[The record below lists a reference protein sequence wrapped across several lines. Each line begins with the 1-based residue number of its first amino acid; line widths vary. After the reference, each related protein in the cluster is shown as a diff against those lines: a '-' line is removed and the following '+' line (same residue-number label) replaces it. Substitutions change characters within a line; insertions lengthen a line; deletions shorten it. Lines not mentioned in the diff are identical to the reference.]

1 MEWVGNL
8 RKMKTKSPIVSSE
21 SVSYSLEGANGLEPM
36 EPVELNRLV
45 GREISIVFQNAIHC
59 TVTGKTIKKAYGD
72 GMSYNAWL
80 NAPSAVESVLR
91 PELSRIHEGIA
102 LRDFQWEQ
110 VHHNQPHFVYV
121 SQTSGFKVGVTRA
134 TNRPYRWHDQGA
146 VGAIVVAN
154 VPYRQLAGELE
165 VLLKSIMID
174 KTNYRKMLQCV
185 EPDLEELTEWRERCF
200 DSLGEGYES
209 FFDEDSEPLAFHYPV
224 VSYPETVKS
233 IRLDKIPSIQGKL
246 VGIKGQYFIFEDGS
260 VLNIRNHAGY
270 SIRLEA

>member
-1 MEWVGNL
+1 
-8 RKMKTKSPIVSSE
+8 MKTKSPIVSSE
-21 SVSYSLEGANGLEPM
+21 SVCYSLEGANGLEPM
-36 EPVELNRLV
+36 ESLELNGLV
-45 GREISIVFQNAIHC
+45 GKEISIVFQNAIHC

-91 PELSRIHEGIA
+91 PELSKIHEGIA
-102 LRDFQWEQ
+102 LRDFEWEQ
-110 VHHNQPHFVYV
+110 AHHNQPHCVYV

-134 TNRPYRWHDQGA
+134 TNRPYRWHDQSA
-146 VGAIVVAN
+146 VGAIVIAN

-185 EPDLEELTEWRERCF
+185 EPDLEELSEWRERCF
-200 DSLGEGYES
+200 DSLGEDYES
-209 FFDEDSEPLAFHYPV
+209 FFDEESAPQAFHYPV
-224 VSYPETVKS
+224 VSYPEKIKS
-233 IRLDKIPSIQGKL
+233 IRLDKVPSIQEKL
-246 VGIKGQYFIFEDGS
+246 VGIKGQYFIFEDGTA
-260 VLNIRNHAGY
+260 LNIRNHAGY

>member
-1 MEWVGNL
+1 MEWVGDL

-21 SVSYSLEGANGLEPM
+21 CVRYSLEGANGLERM
-36 EPVELNRLV
+36 KSLELNGLV
-45 GREISIVFQNAIHC
+45 GREISIVFQNVIHC
-59 TVTGKTIKKAYGD
+59 TVTGKSIKKAYGD

-102 LRDFQWEQ
+102 LRDFNWEQ
-110 VHHNQPHFVYV
+110 AHHNQPHCVYV

-146 VGAIVVAN
+146 VGAIVIAN

-200 DSLGEGYES
+200 DSLGEDYES
-209 FFDEDSEPLAFHYPV
+209 FFDEYSAPLAFHYPV
-224 VSYPETVKS
+224 VSYPEKIKS
-233 IRLDKIPSIQGKL
+233 IRLDKTPSIQGKL
-246 VGIKGQYFIFEDGS
+246 VGIKGQYFIFENGTA
-260 VLNIRNHAGY
+260 LNIRNHAGY